1 MGEDGPAMSAP
12 AQSADAALPVAER
25 LLVAAAAVIGRYG
38 LRRTTMEEVARAAHC
53 SRPTIYKHYG
63 TREALLAAVF
73 VREAER
79 YLDGLARVPTVVG
92 PGEPAAL
99 EEAFVHTLGFVRGN
113 PLLQAV
119 ASADRTGIYDV
130 LFLDGGRVIAV
141 LTAGITRFVT
151 DLAEA
156 GALRAGVAVESVVEA
171 FIRIV
176 ASFLL
181 LPRVV
186 VDPMDEDAARTL
198 FRVAVIEGVSPSE
211 VASRQ
216 ARKRG

>member
-12 AQSADAALPVAER
+12 AESADTALPLAER
-25 LLVAAAAVIGRYG
+25 LLDGAAAVIGRYG
-38 LRRTTMEEVARAAHC
+38 LRRTTMDDVARAAHC
-53 SRPTIYKHYG
+53 SRPTAYKHYG

-79 YLDGLARVPTVVG
+79 YLDGLAGVPTVAG
-92 PGEPAAL
+92 QGQPAAL
-99 EEAFVHTLGFVRGN
+99 EEAFVYTLRFVRGN

-119 ASADRTGIYDV
+119 ASDDPTGIYDV
-130 LFLDGGRVIAV
+130 LSLDGGRVLAV
-141 LTAGITRFVT
+141 LIAGITRFVT
-151 DLAEA
+151 KLAEA
-156 GALRAGVAVESVVEA
+156 GALRAGVAVEPVVEA

-186 VDPMDEDAARTL
+186 VDPLDEDAARTL
-198 FRVAVIEGVSPSE
+198 FRVSVIEGVAPSE
-211 VASRQ
+211 TASRQ
-216 ARKRG
+216 SRKRR

>member
-12 AQSADAALPVAER
+12 AAPADATPPIAER
-25 LLVAAAAVIGRYG
+25 LLDAAAAVIGRYG
-38 LRRTTMEEVARAAHC
+38 LRRTTMDEVARAAHC
-53 SRPTIYKHYG
+53 SRPTTYKHYG

-79 YLDGLARVPTVVG
+79 YLDGLAAVPTIAG
-92 PGEPAAL
+92 PGQPTAL
-99 EEAFVHTLGFVRGN
+99 EEAFVHTLRFVRGN

-119 ASADRTGIYDV
+119 ASADPTGIHDV
-130 LFLDGGRVIAV
+130 LFLDGGRVLAV
-141 LTAGITRFVT
+141 LIAGITVFVT

-156 GALRAGVAVESVVEA
+156 GALRAGIAVESVVEA

-181 LPRVV
+181 LPRVI
-186 VDPMDEDAARTL
+186 VDPMDEDSARTL

-211 VASRQ
+211 AASRQ
-216 ARKRG
+216 TRRRG

>member
-12 AQSADAALPVAER
+12 ADSADAAPVAER
-25 LLVAAAAVIGRYG
+25 LLDAAAAVIGRYG
-38 LRRTTMEEVARAAHC
+38 LRRTTMDEVARAAHC
-53 SRPTIYKHYG
+53 SRPTAYKHYG
-63 TREALLAAVF
+63 AREALLAAVF

-79 YLDGLARVPTVVG
+79 YLDGLAAVPTGAG
-92 PGEPAAL
+92 PGQPSAL

-119 ASADRTGIYDV
+119 ASADPTGIYDV
-130 LFLDGGRVIAV
+130 LFLDGGRVLAV
-141 LTAGITRFVT
+141 LIAGITRFVT

-156 GALRAGVAVESVVEA
+156 GALRAGVAVESVVDA

-186 VDPMDEDAARTL
+186 IDPMDEDAARTL
-198 FRVAVIEGVSPSE
+198 FRVAMIDGVSPSQA
-211 VASRQ
+211 ASR
-216 ARKRG
+216 RTRLRRG